1 MKLKGNIQVLA
12 FCFLMLPV
20 QLLSQDCDRHHLEGD
35 CRFDLQRGYKS
46 YSQSHSAKIAPQ
58 DTIEMNV
65 IFYGQK
71 DYILSF
77 CTHRKLYPIHFVL
90 IDQQTQEV
98 LYDNKEDTFL
108 ESLGLGFDVTKSLT
122 IKVNVLARKS
132 SDEEIAEMVGCL
144 GFLIQYKNYPKKKV
158 NLQL

>member
-1 MKLKGNIQVLA
+1 LKVIAVSI
-12 FCFLMLPV
+12 F
-20 QLLSQDCDRHHLEGD
+20 RGD
-35 CRFDLQRGYKS
+35 TNLTAS
-46 YSQSHSAKIAPQ
+46 PHSTRISPK
-58 DTIEMNV
+58 DTVEMNV

-77 CTHRKLYPIHFVL
+77 CTHRKLYPVHFVL
-90 IDQQTQEV
+90 IDQQTKEV
-98 LYDNKEDTFL
+98 LYDNQEDEFL

-122 IKVNVLARKS
+122 IKVNVLARLS
-132 SDEEIAEMVGCL
+132 TDEELEQNVGCL